1 VGSSKWGLYNS
12 LKVYGMIP
20 KNLRCNMWHAKHYA
34 LAADHILGGAVAS
47 WLVSLTPD
55 KAVWVI
61 AIAIATV
68 KKFPLCA
75 LESEHPKMLI

>member
-1 VGSSKWGLYNS
+1 
-12 LKVYGMIP
+12 
-20 KNLRCNMWHAKHYA
+20 MWHAKHYA